1 MTTRER
7 LRTVLP
13 AGLAAIAA
21 AAVLLPWWRAD
32 RGAVLLGA
40 GPLEELAPDRWTGI
54 EAAGPQAAVLGGLA
68 VLAAVLALGVVARA
82 TGATPPARL
91 VLLAWY
97 AAVAAGAVAVAV
109 AGTVLVD
116 RGAGRAA
123 GAWVALLAGSA
134 GLVAAI
140 LLRGPT
146 RRGRVAVVAVVVL
159 AVLAAVAVVPAVP
172 QPPHRDAVGPFVPV
186 AAVGPFPLRSG
197 AAGLAAA
204 DDARPVLADGSPGL
218 VSRAGI
224 VVADDRG
231 RAQVLARTDRGA
243 PAPLGVA
250 GDRLARWT
258 SADTVTVSG
267 LRPDDALHV
276 VVRGVTEAG
285 PVGADGSLWLR
296 TDADPDETVR
306 RLDLAER
313 DGTQR
318 LAATFLPVVTIQE
331 PEPPIDVRAVL
342 PVRNGGLRVLG
353 ATGGLE
359 LLTVTAVGLAAAPL
373 AGTACAATG
382 ATGLARVAADGT
394 GVWFVVAG
402 QDGDRLAHL
411 DRRKPAAVATVS
423 ALLPGH
429 VSAMAAPGDGSL
441 LFVASDAAG
450 EALWRLPDAAA
461 ALSGTPGPPHDC
473 PAAP

>member
-1 MTTRER
+1 VTTRER

-54 EAAGPQAAVLGGLA
+54 EVAGPQAAVLGGLA

-82 TGATPPARL
+82 TGAAPPARL
-91 VLLAWY
+91 VLLARY

-140 LLRGPT
+140 WLRGPT
-146 RRGRVAVVAVVVL
+146 QRGRVAVVAVVVL

-331 PEPPIDVRAVL
+331 PEPPVDVRAVL

-359 LLTVTAVGLAAAPL
+359 LLTMTAVGLAAAPL

-382 ATGLARVAADGT
+382 AAGLARVAADGT

-411 DRRKPAAVATVS
+411 DRRKPAAVTTVS

-429 VSAMAAPGDGSL
+429 VSALAAPGDGSL

-450 EALWRLPDAAA
+450 EALWRLPDAAG
-461 ALSGTPGPPHDC
+461 ALSGTLGPPDC

>member
-1 MTTRER
+1 VTPRER

-13 AGLAAIAA
+13 PGLAAVAA
-21 AAVLLPWWRAD
+21 AALLLPWWRAD

-68 VLAAVLALGVVARA
+68 VLAAVLAVGVVARA

-91 VLLAWY
+91 VLLARY

-116 RGAGRAA
+116 RGAVRAA

-140 LLRGPT
+140 WLRGPPQ
-146 RRGRVAVVAVVVL
+146 RGRVAVVAVMVL
-159 AVLAAVAVVPAVP
+159 AALAAVAVVPAVP
-172 QPPHRDAVGPFVPV
+172 QPPHRNAVGPFVLV

-267 LRPDDALHV
+267 LRPDDTLHV

-318 LAATFLPVVTIQE
+318 LAATFLPVVTVQE
-331 PEPPIDVRAVL
+331 PEPPVDVRSVL

-353 ATGGLE
+353 ASGGLE

-382 ATGLARVAADGT
+382 AAGLARVAADGT

-411 DRRKPAAVATVS
+411 DRRKPAAVTTVS

-429 VSAMAAPGDGSL
+429 VSALVAPGDGSL

-461 ALSGTPGPPHDC
+461 ALGGTLGPPDC

>member
-68 VLAAVLALGVVARA
+68 VLAAVLALGVVAR
-82 TGATPPARL
+82 TRGATPPARL
-91 VLLAWY
+91 VLLARY

-109 AGTVLVD
+109 AVTVLVD

-146 RRGRVAVVAVVVL
+146 RRGRVAVVAVVIL

-243 PAPLGVA
+243 LAPLGVA

-373 AGTACAATG
+373 AGTACAGTG